1 MGKRSKNIDQPTTVY
16 HDHESVVH
24 EIVNAPGGVVV
35 HRLKCADLVSDWFR
49 YQQIARLK
57 TSFGLYHACTDYF
70 NGSLPTN
77 VVFVV
82 SEIL

>member
-1 MGKRSKNIDQPTTVY
+1 MSKRSRVIDQPTTVSN
-16 HDHESVVH
+16 DLEIVTH

-57 TSFGLYHACTDYF
+57 TSSGLYYACTDYF

-82 SEIL
+82 GET